1 MRKLISAHYFSR
13 GTLDLRGVFW
23 IFLKVELHF
32 FLLIGFLM
40 NVVVAFFFSI
50 FAPGLIFQEFRGGLS
65 FTPFLID
72 LVVRGLNFNVVLHA
86 FFQETFVIKGLEHL
100 DQGADV
106 ILVQQIFLIAK

>member
-1 MRKLISAHYFSR
+1 MLITAHYFSR

-50 FAPGLIFQEFRGGLS
+50 FAPGLVFQEFRGGLS
-65 FTPFLID
+65 ITPFLID

-86 FFQETFVIKGLEHL
+86 FFQETFVIKGL
-100 DQGADV
+100 
-106 ILVQQIFLIAK
+106 